1 MANYTKSTDFAS
13 KDTLLTGDPNKVVKG
28 TEIDDEF
35 NNIQTAIGTKVD
47 SLGSF
52 ALEVSGTD
60 LLVKYNSVTVL
71 KISSTGAVTAKN
83 TVTAFGSL

>member
-1 MANYTKSTDFAS
+1 MANYIKATDFAS
-13 KDTLLTGDPNKVVKG
+13 KDALLTGDPNKIVKG

-35 NNIQTAIGTKVD
+35 DSIQTAIGTKID

-52 ALEVSGTD
+52 TLEVSGTD

-71 KISSTGAVTAKN
+71 KISSTGAVTAKD
-83 TVTAFGSL
+83 TVTAFGSV